1 MKRHIIITILLL
13 VATVLVTVVYFKH
26 LSNTAQHTGLV
37 MRTIPNDASLIFEF
51 NNDKEFYDIFSSDK
65 LFSNFLGDDK
75 LDELI
80 ALRKNLLQNSL
91 MAKYVSGQ
99 NLFISLHPQK
109 GNSIDFLLTASV
121 SKEFQSDILEQIA
134 KQPKNGMLIHSIDIE
149 GKPGYVIYLN
159 DLKKRFYMINRDD
172 HSLSASFSKD
182 VIANCA
188 RYDYKKEKETFVLLS
203 DRLQSNS
210 LANLYVN
217 YQALSPLFEQV
228 FVNKNTD
235 IFKNFRQFPA
245 FAALS
250 LNYKSDAIMFNGS
263 SEIQGNQE
271 GGYLGL
277 FSHQR
282 PVTNHLKE
290 IFPSTTAYSVSFA
303 VSDPAKFESD
313 LGVLQSKSNFNK
325 EERTIL
331 KKIKSETGIAIQKE
345 FSRSLANEFAIV
357 TTHYHEKIGIIQL
370 KDGSRLLA
378 LLVNI
383 SKMNSD
389 NTGQFNYEK
398 LSQILLGDAF
408 YLFKRPYFKVIDNYL
423 VLTNTPSELVSYN
436 DSYTNRKFLVNT
448 ECYNEF
454 NNLLAEMCN
463 VSFFIQFKNAAQLFK
478 QDMKPSFYNDFNKSE
493 PGWKNF
499 YGASWQ
505 FSSSDKS
512 FYTNFCMRL
521 NSDTTTLK
529 STF

>member
-1 MKRHIIITILLL
+1 MKRQIIITILLL
-13 VATVLVTVVYFKH
+13 LAAVLVTFVYFRH
-26 LSNTAQHTGLV
+26 LSNTSQHTSLV

-51 NNDKEFYDIFSSDK
+51 NNDKEFYDIFSGDK

-75 LDELI
+75 LDKLAAI
-80 ALRKNLLQNSL
+80 RKNLLQNPL
-91 MAKYVSGQ
+91 MAKYFSGQ

-121 SKEFQSDILEQIA
+121 SKEFQSDMLEQLS
-134 KQPKNGMLIHSIDIE
+134 KQAKNGMLITSIDIE
-149 GKPGYVIYLN
+149 GKPGYVVYLN
-159 DLKKRFYMINRDD
+159 DLKKRFYLINRDD

-182 VIANCA
+182 IIANCA
-188 RYDYKKEKETFVLLS
+188 RYNYKKEKESFVLLS
-203 DRLQSNS
+203 DKLQSNS

-228 FVNKNTD
+228 FGNKNTD

-250 LNYKSDAIMFNGS
+250 LNYKSDAIMFNGTS
-263 SEIQGNQE
+263 QVQSYHD

-277 FSHQR
+277 FTHQQ

-290 IFPSTTAYSVSFA
+290 IFPSTTAYSTCFG
-303 VSDPAKFESD
+303 VSDPTKFESD
-313 LGVLQSKSNFNK
+313 LSDLQSKSDFNK

-331 KKIKSETGIAIQKE
+331 KKIRSETGIGIQKE
-345 FSRSLANEFAIV
+345 FSRSLGNEFAIV
-357 TTHYHEKIGIIQL
+357 TTHYHEKIGIIQV

-389 NTGQFNYEK
+389 NTGQFNYDK
-398 LSQILLGDAF
+398 LPQVLLGDAF

-423 VLTNTPSELVSYN
+423 VLTNTTSELTSYN
-436 DSYTNRKFLVNT
+436 DSYTNRKFLVKT
-448 ECYNEF
+448 EGYSEF

-463 VSFFIQFKNAAQLFK
+463 VSFSIQFKNALQLFK
-478 QDMKPSFYNDFNKSE
+478 QDMKPSFYNYFDTSE

-505 FSSSDKS
+505 FSASDKS

-521 NSDTTTLK
+521 NNDTTAIKT
-529 STF
+529 TF

>member
-1 MKRHIIITILLL
+1 LLT
-13 VATVLVTVVYFKH
+13 ATVLVTVVYFRH
-26 LSNTAQHTGLV
+26 LSNTTQHTSLV

-51 NNDKEFYDIFSSDK
+51 NNDKEFYDIFAGDK

-75 LDELI
+75 RDEL
-80 ALRKNLLQNSL
+80 ASLRKNLLQNPL
-91 MAKYVSGQ
+91 MAKYFSGQ

-121 SKEFQSDILEQIA
+121 SKEFQSDLLEQLS
-134 KQPKNGMLIHSIDIE
+134 KQPKNGMLIHTIDIE
-149 GKPGYVIYLN
+149 GQPGYVIYLN
-159 DLKKRFYMINRDD
+159 DLKKRFYLINRDD

-182 VIANCA
+182 IIGNCA
-188 RYDYKKEKETFVLLS
+188 KYDYRKEKESFVLLS

-217 YQALSPLFEQV
+217 YTALTPLFEQL

-245 FAALS
+245 FGALT

-263 SEIQGNQE
+263 SQLQSNQD
-271 GGYLGL
+271 GGYMGL
-277 FSHQR
+277 FSNQK

-290 IFPSTTAYSVSFA
+290 IFPSTTAYSTSFA

-313 LGVLQSKSNFNK
+313 LTELQSKSDFNK
-325 EERTIL
+325 DRKTIL
-331 KKIKSETGIAIQKE
+331 NKIRTETGIPIQKE

-357 TTHYHEKIGIIQL
+357 TTHYHEKIGIVQV
-370 KDGSRLLA
+370 KDGSKLLA
-378 LLVNI
+378 VLTNI

-398 LSQILLGDAF
+398 LPQVLLGDAF
-408 YLFKRPYFKVIDNYL
+408 YIFKRPYFKVIDNYL
-423 VLTNTPSELVSYN
+423 VLTNTPSELASYN
-436 DSYTNRKFLVNT
+436 DSYTNRKFLPKT
-448 ECYNEF
+448 DGYNEF

-463 VSFFIQFKNAAQLFK
+463 VSFFIQFKNALQLFK
-478 QDMKPSFYNDFNKSE
+478 QDMKPSFYDDFNSSE

-505 FSSSDKS
+505 FSSSDKN

-521 NSDTTTLK
+521 NSDTTAQK
-529 STF
+529 SPF

>member
-1 MKRHIIITILLL
+1 MKRQIIITILLL
-13 VATVLVTVVYFKH
+13 VATVLVTVVYFRH
-26 LSNTAQHTGLV
+26 LSNTTQHTGLV

-51 NNDKEFYDIFSSDK
+51 NNDKEFYDIFSGDK
-65 LFSNFLGDDK
+65 LFSNFLGDEK
-75 LDELI
+75 INELV

-91 MAKYVSGQ
+91 MAKYFSGQ

-109 GNSIDFLLTASV
+109 GNSIDFLLTAAV
-121 SKEFQSDILEQIA
+121 SKEFQGDILEQLA

-149 GKPGYVIYLN
+149 SKPGYVIYLN
-159 DLKKRFYMINRDD
+159 DLKKRFYLINRDD

-182 VIANCA
+182 IIANCA
-188 RYDYKKEKETFVLLS
+188 MYDYRKEKESFVLLS
-203 DRLQSNS
+203 DKLQSNS

-217 YQALSPLFEQV
+217 YQELSPLFEQV
-228 FVNKNTD
+228 FINKNTD
-235 IFKNFRQFPA
+235 IFKSFRQLPA

-263 SEIQGNQE
+263 SQVKSNQD

-277 FSHQR
+277 FSRQH

-290 IFPSTTAYSVSFA
+290 IFPSTTAYSMGFA

-313 LGVLQSKSNFNK
+313 LADLQSKSDFNK
-325 EERTIL
+325 E
-331 KKIKSETGIAIQKE
+331 KKTVLNKIRSETGISIQKE
-345 FSRSLANEFAIV
+345 FSRSLGNEFAIV
-357 TTHYHEKIGIIQL
+357 TTHYHEKIGIIQV

-383 SKMNSD
+383 SKMNTD

-398 LSQILLGDAF
+398 LPQVLLGDAF

-423 VLTNTPSELVSYN
+423 VLTNTPSELASYN

-448 ECYNEF
+448 DGYNEF

-463 VSFFIQFKNAAQLFK
+463 VSFSIQFKNALQLFK
-478 QDMKPSFYNDFNKSE
+478 QDMKPSFYDNFYKSE

-505 FSSSDKS
+505 FSASDKS

-521 NSDTTTLK
+521 NSDTTTLN

>member
-1 MKRHIIITILLL
+1 MLT
-13 VATVLVTVVYFKH
+13 ATVLVTVVYFRH
-26 LSNTAQHTGLV
+26 LSNTTQHTSLV

-51 NNDKEFYDIFSSDK
+51 NNDKEFYDIFAGDK

-75 LDELI
+75 RDEL
-80 ALRKNLLQNSL
+80 ASLRKNLLQNPL
-91 MAKYVSGQ
+91 MAKYFSGQ

-121 SKEFQSDILEQIA
+121 SKEFQSDLLEQLS
-134 KQPKNGMLIHSIDIE
+134 KQPKNGMLIHTIDIE
-149 GKPGYVIYLN
+149 GQPGYVIYLN
-159 DLKKRFYMINRDD
+159 DLKKRFYLINRDD

-182 VIANCA
+182 IIGNCA
-188 RYDYKKEKETFVLLS
+188 KYDYRKEKESFVLLS

-217 YQALSPLFEQV
+217 YTALTPLFEQL

-245 FAALS
+245 FGALT

-263 SEIQGNQE
+263 SQLQSNQD
-271 GGYLGL
+271 GGYMGL
-277 FSHQR
+277 FSNQK

-290 IFPSTTAYSVSFA
+290 IFPSTTAYSTSFA

-313 LGVLQSKSNFNK
+313 LTELQSKSDFNK
-325 EERTIL
+325 DRKTIL
-331 KKIKSETGIAIQKE
+331 NKIRTETGIPIQKE

-357 TTHYHEKIGIIQL
+357 TTHYHEKIGIVQV
-370 KDGSRLLA
+370 KDGSKLLA
-378 LLVNI
+378 VLTNI

-398 LSQILLGDAF
+398 LPQVLLGDAF
-408 YLFKRPYFKVIDNYL
+408 YIFKRPYFKVIDNYL
-423 VLTNTPSELVSYN
+423 VLTNTPSELASYN
-436 DSYTNRKFLVNT
+436 DSYTNRKFLPKT
-448 ECYNEF
+448 DGYNEF

-463 VSFFIQFKNAAQLFK
+463 VSFFIQFKNALQLFK
-478 QDMKPSFYNDFNKSE
+478 QDMKPSFYDDFNSSE

-505 FSSSDKS
+505 FSSSDKN

-521 NSDTTTLK
+521 NSDTTAQK
-529 STF
+529 SPF

>member
-1 MKRHIIITILLL
+1 MLA
-13 VATVLVTVVYFKH
+13 ATVLVTVVYFRH
-26 LSNTAQHTGLV
+26 LSNTTQHTSLV
-37 MRTIPNDASLIFEF
+37 MRTIPNDAALIFEF

-75 LDELI
+75 LDQLAAI
-80 ALRKNLLQNSL
+80 RKNLLQNAL
-91 MAKYVSGQ
+91 LAKYFSGQ

-121 SKEFQSDILEQIA
+121 SKEFQSDILEQLS
-134 KQPKNGMLIHSIDIE
+134 KQQKNGMLITSIDIE
-149 GKPGYVIYLN
+149 GKPGYLIYLN
-159 DLKKRFYMINRDD
+159 DLKKRFYLIDRDD

-182 VIANCA
+182 IIANCA
-188 RYDYKKEKETFVLLS
+188 RYNYKREKESFVLLS

-235 IFKNFRQFPA
+235 IFKSFRQFPA

-263 SEIQGNQE
+263 SQVQSNQD

-290 IFPSTTAYSVSFA
+290 IFPSTTAYSMGFA
-303 VSDPAKFESD
+303 VSDPTKFESD
-313 LGVLQSKSNFNK
+313 LLALQSKSDFDK
-325 EERTIL
+325 EEKAVL

-345 FSRSLANEFAIV
+345 FSRSLGNEFAIV
-357 TTHYHEKIGIIQL
+357 TTHYHEKIGIVQV

-398 LSQILLGDAF
+398 LPQVLLGDAF

-423 VLTNTPSELVSYN
+423 VLANSPSELASYN
-436 DSYTNRKFLVNT
+436 DSYTNRKFLIKT
-448 ECYNEF
+448 DGYNEF

-463 VSFFIQFKNAAQLFK
+463 VSFFVQFKNALQLFK
-478 QDMKPSFYNDFNKSE
+478 QDMKPTFYNDFNKSE

-505 FSSSDKS
+505 FSASDKS

-521 NSDTTTLK
+521 NSDTAALK